1 MLISKVAL
9 FSTITYLLVQ
19 DVSSMA
25 PATKAWFRNFR
36 SGVKYTTWNEMPELT
51 TPGKE
56 IFISPKDS
64 FDFIPDVG
72 YGQFEELV
80 KKADEKS
87 ESWEAHVVLLGK
99 EAATEWAQA
108 QLKTKTTTLKKSEV
122 LKPNENLVGMKLV
135 VDSPGATELLPPL
148 ESVICHQFEE
158 ETFFCHKTKNV
169 GVQTIE
175 VSPHG
180 KPSTLWLAC
189 HHVVEDSPQCH
200 VMNVGDIFFSTAED
214 VEDSLYASSTTD

>member
-19 DVSSMA
+19 DVSSHSKNFDFWDA
-25 PATKAWFRNFR
+25 NFR

-72 YGQFEELV
+72 YGQFDELV
-80 KKADEKS
+80 KKADEEP

-108 QLKTKTTTLKKSEV
+108 QLSKATLKKSEV

-148 ESVICHQFEE
+148 ESVICHQIEE

-189 HHVVEDSPQCH
+189 HHVVEESPQCH

-214 VEDSLYASSTTD
+214 VEDGLYASSTTD